1 MKPIF
6 NLIVFQ
12 YFSMARVQY
21 AEKRLKE
28 KTLAQMKQRL
38 LQIPL
43 TRRVHLVMQP
53 ITNQRP
59 RRIHHHKVGDGLT
72 IMIS

>member
-6 NLIVFQ
+6 SLLGLIEFQ

-38 LQIPL
+38 LQIPS

-59 RRIHHHKVGDGLT
+59 RRKVGVGLT